1 MKYDEFVKRANE
13 SRPRRKPR
21 HIESSIQTACVSWFR
36 LQYPNYLCFAIPNG
50 GSRNRIEAAHLKR
63 EGAMAGVSDLI
74 IITPNAVLFVE
85 MKTAKGK
92 QSEYQKEFEKRVT
105 ALGFEYKVCRSLQ
118 DFILTVEHFIKD
130 KYSV

>member
-1 MKYDEFVKRANE
+1 MKYDEFVKKANE
-13 SRPRRKPR
+13 SRSRRKPR
-21 HIESSIQTACVSWFR
+21 HIESSIQTTCVSWFR
-36 LQYPNYLCFAIPNG
+36 LQYPNYLCFSIPNG

-74 IITPNAVLFVE
+74 VITPNAVLFVE

>member
-36 LQYPNYLCFAIPNG
+36 LQYPNYLCFSIPNG

-74 IITPNAVLFVE
+74 VITPNAVLFVE

>member
-1 MKYDEFVKRANE
+1 MKYDEFVKKANE
-13 SRPRRKPR
+13 SRLRRKPR

-36 LQYPNYLCFAIPNG
+36 LQYPNYLCFSIPNG

-74 IITPNAVLFVE
+74 VITPNAVLFVE

-105 ALGFEYKVCRSLQ
+105 TLGFEYKVCRSLQ